1 VPLTTLNPQT
11 TLAEIVNLHPPL
23 ARELEGRDL
32 DYCCGGAA
40 TLSDACTAKDLDVA
54 TVIDELLGA
63 ATDEPSDAWLT
74 MSITE
79 LVDHLESTH
88 HDYLWNELPRLAAL
102 TDKVVSVHSGRH
114 PELAQISTCFKAIRS
129 DLEPHLTKEE
139 RVLFPMIRELDSAA
153 AAEGSTVAPSFR
165 CGSIQNPISVMLTE
179 HDAVGELLRR
189 LSELTGGYQVP
200 DDGCA
205 SYAAL
210 FAGFHELEIDTHL
223 HIHKENN
230 VLFPAVLK
238 VERRLTS

>member
-1 VPLTTLNPQT
+1 MPLTTLNPQT

-23 ARELEGRDL
+23 ARELEGRRL

-40 TLSDACTAKDLDVA
+40 TLSDACTAKGLDVA
-54 TVIDELLGA
+54 TVIDELVGA

-79 LVDHLESTH
+79 LVDHLEATH

-102 TDKVVSVHSGRH
+102 TEKVVSVHSGRH
-114 PELAQISTCFKAIRS
+114 PELAQISTCFNAIRA

-139 RVLFPMIRELDSAA
+139 RVLFPMIRELDSVV
-153 AAEGSTVAPSFR
+153 AAEDSTVAPSFH

-179 HDAVGELLRR
+179 HDAVGALLRR

-205 SYAAL
+205 SPRARNRHAPPHSQ
-210 FAGFHELEIDTHL
+210 GEQRVVPGSSEGG
-223 HIHKENN
+223 
-230 VLFPAVLK
+230 
-238 VERRLTS
+238 RRLTS

>member
-1 VPLTTLNPQT
+1 MTDIDVDLPLGEVVNRVPGSPRVLDSF
-11 TLAEIVNLHPPL
+11 
-23 ARELEGRDL
+23 GL

-40 TLSDACTAKDLDVA
+40 TLSDACTAKGLDVA
-54 TVIDELLGA
+54 MVIDELLGA

-88 HDYLWNELPRLAAL
+88 HDYLWNELARLAAL
-102 TDKVVSVHSGRH
+102 TDKVVSVHRGRH
-114 PELAQISTCFKAIRS
+114 PELAQISTCFNAIRS

-139 RVLFPMIRELDSAA
+139 RVLFPMIRELDPAAA
-153 AAEGSTVAPSFR
+153 AAEDSTVAPSFH

-179 HDAVGELLRR
+179 HDAVGALLRR